1 MTKYHKIL
9 TTTIGSYP
17 KPDYVP
23 TPDWF
28 RAESTL
34 SEEVVGNYN
43 DYLKVKDKSIESL
56 LDKAVKEVVEE
67 QVHAG
72 IDIPTDGEV
81 RREHYIN
88 YHCRHLD
95 GIDFEKL
102 TKKTMRAGTWVGNV
116 PTIFKKIKAKRT
128 HFLTRDYK
136 IAQYATRKPL
146 KITVPGPM
154 TIADSMYDNY
164 YGNEKKLG
172 KSLAE
177 ALNYEIKAL
186 ADVGCAWIQ
195 IDEPVFAR
203 YPQKA
208 LSFGIENLERCFYN
222 VPKHVNQ
229 CMHMCCGYPDK
240 LDNDDYPKADPSAYH
255 EIAEAI
261 DSSSIQFISIEDAHR
276 SNDLTLFDKFKKST
290 IVLGLVAIAQSRVE
304 TQNEIR
310 TRLKEV
316 LEHIDKER
324 LMAAPDCGL
333 GMLPERIAVAKMK
346 NLAKAVENL

>member
-1 MTKYHKIL
+1 MTKYHKIQ

-17 KPDYVP
+17 KPDDVP

-28 RAESTL
+28 RADTTL
-34 SEEVVGNYN
+34 SEEVVGKYN
-43 DYLKVKDKSIESL
+43 EYLKEKDQSIESL
-56 LDKAVKEVVEE
+56 LDEAVENVVRE
-67 QVHAG
+67 QVRAG

-102 TKKTMRAGTWVGNV
+102 TKKTMRAGTWIGKV
-116 PTIFKKIKAKRT
+116 PTIYKKIGAKRT

-136 IAQYATRKPL
+136 IAQSATRKPV
-146 KITVPGPM
+146 KITLPGPM

-164 YGNEKKLG
+164 YGDEKKLG
-172 KSLAE
+172 KDLAE

-186 ADVGCAWIQ
+186 TRAGCDWIQ

-203 YPQKA
+203 YPEKV
-208 LSFGIENLERCFYN
+208 LTFGIENLERCFYD
-222 VPKHVNQ
+222 VPKRINQ

-240 LDNDDYPKADPSAYH
+240 LDNINYPKADPRSYH
-255 EIAEAI
+255 EIAEAV

-276 SNDLTLFDKFKKST
+276 YNDITLFDKFKKST
-290 IVLGLVAIAQSRVE
+290 VVLGLVTIAQSRVE
-304 TQNEIR
+304 TKNEIR
-310 TRLKEV
+310 MRVKKV

-333 GMLPERIAVAKMK
+333 GMLPRNIAVAKME
-346 NLAKAVENL
+346 NLAKAVNDL

>member
-1 MTKYHKIL
+1 MTQNHKIL

-17 KPDYVP
+17 KPDEVP

-28 RAESTL
+28 RADFKL
-34 SEEVVGNYN
+34 SAEVVGEYN
-43 DYLKVKDKSIESL
+43 EYLKVKDENIDSL
-56 LDKAVKEVVEE
+56 LDEAVKKVVKE

-81 RREHYIN
+81 RREHYVN

-95 GIDFEKL
+95 GIDFEQL
-102 TKKTMRAGTWVGNV
+102 TEKTMRAGTWIGKV
-116 PTIFKKIKAKRT
+116 PTIYKKIEADKN
-128 HFLTRDYK
+128 HFLTNDYK
-136 IAQYATRKPL
+136 LAQSATRQPVKL
-146 KITVPGPM
+146 TLPGPM
-154 TIADSMYDNY
+154 TITDSMYDNY
-164 YGNEKKLG
+164 YGDERKLG
-172 KSLAE
+172 KDLAE

-186 ADVGCAWIQ
+186 ARAGCNWIQ

-208 LSFGIENLERCFYN
+208 LSFGIENLERCFHE
-222 VPKHVNQ
+222 VPKNVNQ

-240 LDNDDYPKADPSAYH
+240 LDNPNYPKADPSAYH
-255 EIAEAI
+255 EIAEAV
-261 DSSSIQFISIEDAHR
+261 DSSSIQFVSIEDAHR
-276 SNDLTLFDKFKKST
+276 HNDATLFEKYKKST

-304 TQNEIR
+304 TEFEISN
-310 TRLKEV
+310 RLKEV

-333 GMLPERIAVAKMK
+333 GMLPRDIAVAKME
-346 NLAKAVENL
+346 NLASAVNKI